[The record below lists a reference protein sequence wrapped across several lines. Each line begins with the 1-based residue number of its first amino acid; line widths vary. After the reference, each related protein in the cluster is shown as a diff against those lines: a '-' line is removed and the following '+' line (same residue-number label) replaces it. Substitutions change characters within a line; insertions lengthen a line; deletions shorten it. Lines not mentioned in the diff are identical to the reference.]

1 MAHQVI
7 WTKLI
12 MEHFI
17 ENANLTPVE
26 EHILRLRCAG
36 KTRTEISMLLHLSVA
51 TVDRAV
57 ARLKKK
63 YDIVQQYDPIL
74 PPRKFSAQELYM
86 DTH

>member
-1 MAHQVI
+1 
-7 WTKLI
+7 

-17 ENANLTPVE
+17 ESANLTQIE

-36 KTRTEISMLLHLSVA
+36 KTRTEISIALHLSIA

-63 YDIVQQYDPIL
+63 YDVVQQYDPIL
-74 PPRKFSAQELYM
+74 PPRKYSAQELYM